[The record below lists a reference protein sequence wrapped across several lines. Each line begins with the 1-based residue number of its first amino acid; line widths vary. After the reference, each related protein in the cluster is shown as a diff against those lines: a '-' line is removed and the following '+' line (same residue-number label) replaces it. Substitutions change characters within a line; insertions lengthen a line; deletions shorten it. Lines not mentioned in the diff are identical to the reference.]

1 MAVNNTIDSP
11 KVSYPR
17 KSNTTAVT
25 ELIAEVL
32 EIVSFRIICEA
43 SPKSLFSYILKP
55 TYIKEANNAN
65 KIIYVIFLPIFLLLI
80 FISLNLI

>member
-43 SPKSLFSYILKP
+43 SPKFLFYFYTE
-55 TYIKEANNAN
+55 TYINKRSNNAN

>member
-1 MAVNNTIDSP
+1 MLLLKTALTPQMAVNNTIDSP

-43 SPKSLFSYILKP
+43 SPKSLFSSILKP
-55 TYIKEANNAN
+55 TYIK
-65 KIIYVIFLPIFLLLI
+65 
-80 FISLNLI
+80 

>member
-43 SPKSLFSYILKP
+43 SPKSLFSSILKP

-80 FISLNLI
+80 FISFNFI